1 MGDVTTPMILVD
13 SSLSASARNWSSLME
28 MDSSVLL
35 QMSYYNEAF
44 CVWEPVIEP
53 VQVKEGNKTL
63 WKSWQL
69 NTSVF
74 VRKI

>member
-1 MGDVTTPMILVD
+1 MILIK
-13 SSLSASARNWSSLME
+13 SSLAASAKNWSSLLE
-28 MDSSVLL
+28 MNSSIFL

-53 VQVKEGNKTL
+53 VCYNENDKKL

-69 NTSVF
+69 NALVF
-74 VRKI
+74 L

>member
-1 MGDVTTPMILVD
+1 MISVN
-13 SSLSASARNWSSLME
+13 SSLEASARNWSSFLTMN
-28 MDSSVLL
+28 SSVFL

-53 VQVKEGNKTL
+53 VYVKENEKNL

-69 NTSVF
+69 NASVF
-74 VRKI
+74 